1 MTHRI
6 SFPSIHGAA
15 GKAFIAEVD
24 APSAALAVR
33 EVLEHCAREGIA
45 LEYLQIAGIG
55 SLKGAKLDGLK
66 LSTCRLQVID
76 LCGASLKGVRIEHC
90 TLAKV
95 VADSSTH
102 FDSAMLD
109 DVTFEDCAINGAS
122 FRGASLSGLRF
133 EFTEARAL
141 DLANASINGLRSVRS
156 NLSGWKA
163 SMVHLTWVEAAG
175 ELVDSMDLTPNE
187 KAAVRTLAVT
197 GSREAAEKYL
207 TDLNNQTTTA

>member
-6 SFPSIHGAA
+6 HFPSIHGAA
-15 GKAFIAEVD
+15 GKGFTAEVE

-66 LSTCRLQVID
+66 LSHCRLQVLN
-76 LCGASLKGVRIEHC
+76 LCGASLKGARIEHC
-90 TLAKV
+90 TFAKV
-95 VADSSTH
+95 VADQSTH
-102 FDSAMLD
+102 LDGAMLD
-109 DVTFEDCAINGAS
+109 DVTFEDCALNGAS
-122 FRGASLSGLRF
+122 FKGASLAGLRF

-141 DLANASINGLRSVRS
+141 DLENASINGLRSVRS

-163 SMVHLTWVEAAG
+163 HLCRLRFVEAA
-175 ELVDSMDLTPNE
+175 EALIESMDLTTNQ
-187 KAAVRTLAVT
+187 KAAVRLLAT
-197 GSREAAEKYL
+197 NDSREAALKFL
-207 TDLNNQTTTA
+207 ADLDAQTV

>member
-6 SFPSIHGAA
+6 HFPSIHGAA
-15 GKAFIAEVD
+15 GKGFTAEVE

-55 SLKGAKLDGLK
+55 SLKGARLDGLK
-66 LSTCRLQVID
+66 LSNCRLQVVN
-76 LCGASLKGVRIEHC
+76 LCGASLKGTRIEHC
-90 TLAKV
+90 AFAKV
-95 VADSSTH
+95 VADDGTH
-102 FDSAMLD
+102 FDGAMLD

-122 FRGASLSGLRF
+122 FKAASLSGLRF

-141 DLANASINGLRSVRS
+141 DLENASINGLRSVRS
-156 NLSGWKA
+156 NLTGWKA
-163 SMVHLTWVEAAG
+163 SMVHLKWIEAMG
-175 ELVDSMDLTPNE
+175 ELVESFDLTENQ

-197 GSREAAEKYL
+197 GSREAAAKYL
-207 TDLNNQTTTA
+207 ADLDAQIA